1 VSDQTPPAPAPAP
14 VPLRPVILPP
24 QPGVGCFAKG
34 CIVVLILGFIF
45 TIGAI
50 GSTWY
55 LCRKAAVVLTSNQP
69 VDLKLPPPDRAQIRA
84 AEGSVDRLKQ
94 ATARG
99 EETTIGFTGADLN
112 ALIDHDPDLDFIHG
126 HVRIDIANSVMSV
139 KVSAPLE
146 EVEWKR
152 LRGRWLNGSAEL
164 TISYDFGM
172 FQFDVQKAEINGH
185 PVPESIADLL
195 VSQFNKTF
203 NTRFHD
209 SLEKEG
215 ITEFWD
221 EIKSISLEGDRLV
234 ITTQAQ

>member
-1 VSDQTPPAPAPAP
+1 M
-14 VPLRPVILPP
+14 
-24 QPGVGCFAKG
+24 GCFAKG
-34 CIVVLILGFIF
+34 CITVLIIGFIF

-55 LCRKAAVVLTSNQP
+55 LCRKAAVVLTSTEP
-69 VDLKLPPPDRAQIRA
+69 VDLQLPPPDRAQIRA
-84 AEGSVDRLKQ
+84 VEGSINRLKE

-99 EETTIGFTGADLN
+99 EEATVGFTGADLN
-112 ALIDHDPDLDFIHG
+112 ALIDRDPDLDFIHG
-126 HVRIDIANSVMSV
+126 HVRIDIANSIMSV

-152 LRGRWLNGSAEL
+152 LRGRWLNGSAEV

-185 PVPESIADLL
+185 RVPEGIAD
-195 VSQFNKTF
+195 VFISEFNKNF
-203 NTRFHD
+203 NTHFHD

-221 EIKSISLEGDRLV
+221 EIKSISLEDDKLI